1 MTAAL
6 PAPSALMPR
15 QLPPA
20 MQEPLVP
27 SINFAMVCP
36 GVYRS
41 GYPTRKN
48 YRFLRA
54 LRLRTILYLCPE
66 DYAESNVKFC
76 EENGIRLLRFAT
88 EGNKEPFMDISEP
101 LMHRILSALVDT
113 RTHPILIHCNK
124 GKHRTGA
131 VVACLRLLQ
140 GWSLVSIFQ
149 EYRCF
154 AGDKARMGDQQYV
167 ELYHPIV
174 RVTPPYV
181 AEWLCVTREVTV
193 VQSEQALLEA
203 EARQLG
209 WSLVAPPP
217 SSSPPP
223 PSSPSPS
230 PSPKRQNKQPKPKPS
245 PSPPPPPPPEEER
258 QRQQQQQQHQHQ
270 QQLPP
275 LPPPPG
281 KAAAHNSLRE
291 AAAQHVNCEAAAP
304 PTKPHASPAA
314 AGSATPTAAPRR
326 SGGHGE
332 GGGES
337 GKTKDGGAT
346 PRRENGD
353 SKKGQK

>member
-1 MTAAL
+1 MATAL
-6 PAPSALMPR
+6 PSSSALMPR
-15 QLPPA
+15 QLLPA

-76 EENGIRLLRFAT
+76 EENGICLLRFAT
-88 EGNKEPFMDISEP
+88 EGNKEPFMDISEM

-181 AEWLCVTREVTV
+181 AEWLCITREVTV
-193 VQSEQALLEA
+193 VQTEEELLEA
-203 EARQLG
+203 EAQQLG
-209 WSLVAPPP
+209 WSLVAPP
-217 SSSPPP
+217 SPPAP
-223 PSSPSPS
+223 TP
-230 PSPKRQNKQPKPKPS
+230 
-245 PSPPPPPPPEEER
+245 PSPPSLPKKQNAQPNPQPHPEEHKDEL
-258 QRQQQQQQHQHQ
+258 HK
-270 QQLPP
+270 LPP
-275 LPPPPG
+275 LPPSS
-281 KAAAHNSLRE
+281 AT
-291 AAAQHVNCEAAAP
+291 V
-304 PTKPHASPAA
+304 PAKLQPSTVTV
-314 AGSATPTAAPRR
+314 GSATSITATPTSRR

-332 GGGES
+332 GASES
-337 GKTKDGGAT
+337 GKTKDTGVVL
-346 PRRENGD
+346 RKENGD